1 MLLFNKGQ
9 KYEEKCVIKPYRF
22 LKPVRFRV
30 LRITSE
36 QIQQGEICSIYSN
49 DILLHKTARMK
60 SLSLKLEE
68 DIFEE
73 TERILESLPK
83 SRNRYINEALQFYNL
98 LQRRKMLA
106 AQLDEESMLVSEESL
121 SVLAEFEALENED

>member
-1 MLLFNKGQ
+1 
-9 KYEEKCVIKPYRF
+9 
-22 LKPVRFRV
+22 
-30 LRITSE
+30 
-36 QIQQGEICSIYSN
+36 
-49 DILLHKTARMK
+49 MK

-121 SVLAEFEALENED
+121 SVLAEFEALEDED